1 MQLRDYQNHG
11 LDQLRALLLK
21 GKKRLLLVAPTGS
34 GKTVIASEMIRSANE
49 RGTPTLFLAH
59 RKELVDQ
66 PSKKLD
72 ELGIDHGIVMA
83 SHWRNKPWLPVQ
95 VASVQTLVRR
105 LENKPRAGL
114 IIIDEAHHARAA
126 TYEQIIRAYPGVPV
140 IGLTATPWRMDG
152 KGLGDLFEDSCLVTT
167 PSKLV
172 SDGWLVPVSGFAFD
186 SPDLRSVA
194 RTGGDYNGDELGAV
208 MGGTKLVG
216 NIVEQWL
223 AHGRSPS
230 GRPLRTVVF
239 AVHVEHSKQIVEQ
252 FRAAGVAAEHLDDQ
266 TSTHEREAV
275 FARLHA
281 GQTTVLSNVGI
292 CTEGW
297 DEPLLGCVI
306 LARPTLSVGLA
317 IQMIGRGR
325 RPAPGKDKMLLHD
338 HAGVVMQHGLPD
350 DDRDWSLT
358 ADVRIGKKQQGQK
371 TAAVRACRK
380 CFALYAPTLE
390 ACPLC
395 GAKNPKRVKEI
406 TTLEGEAIPLEQ
418 VKEHIVASES
428 RMREEYLHLA
438 RMAKQRGYKAAWA
451 KMRFHG
457 RYKRWPRAE
466 WDLASAAGPAASA
479 PSTAAAPAAGGAHA

>member
-1 MQLRDYQNHG
+1 MQLRDYQSRAI
-11 LDQLRALLLK
+11 DELRARLLQ
-21 GKKRLLLVAPTGS
+21 GKRRLLLVAPTGA

-83 SHWRNKPWLPVQ
+83 SHWRSKPWLPVQ

-114 IIIDEAHHARAA
+114 IIIDEAHHARAT
-126 TYEQIIRAYPGVPV
+126 TYEQILKAYPGVPV

-167 PSKLV
+167 PTKLV

-186 SPDLRSVA
+186 SPDLRKVA

-208 MGGTKLVG
+208 MGGTKIVG

-223 AHGRSPS
+223 KHARSPS

-239 AVHVEHSKQIVEQ
+239 AVNVEHSKQIVEQ

-266 TSTHEREAV
+266 TSPREREAV
-275 FARLHA
+275 FARLHT

-306 LARPTLSVGLA
+306 LARPTLSVGLG

-325 RPAPGKDKMLLHD
+325 RPAPGKDRMLLHD

-358 ADVRIGKKQQGQK
+358 ADVRVGKKQQGQK
-371 TAAVRACRK
+371 TQAVRVCKK
-380 CFALYAPTLE
+380 CFALYNPTLE

-395 GAKNPKRVKEI
+395 GASNPKRAKEI
-406 TTLEGEAIPLEQ
+406 TVVEGEAIPLEE
-418 VKEHIVASES
+418 VKERIVASES
-428 RMREEYLHLA
+428 RMRDEYLHLVRLA
-438 RMAKQRGYKAAWA
+438 NQRGYKAGWA

-466 WDLASAAGPAASA
+466 WDLAQPAARPA
-479 PSTAAAPAAGGAHA
+479 PTLDPVAPTAGGANA

>member
-1 MQLRDYQNHG
+1 LQLRDYQTRAIHE
-11 LDQLRALLLK
+11 LRLRLLAHK
-21 GKKRLLLVAPTGS
+21 RRLLLVAPTGA
-34 GKTVIASEMIRSANE
+34 GKTVIASEMIRSAVS

-66 PSKKLD
+66 PSRKLD

-83 SHWRNKPWLPVQ
+83 SHWRSKPWLPVQ

-105 LENKPRAGL
+105 LESKPAAGL

-126 TYEQIIRAYPGVPV
+126 TYERIIDAYPGVPV
-140 IGLTATPWRMDG
+140 IGLTATPWRTDG
-152 KGLGDLFEDSCLVTT
+152 KGLGDLFEDSYLVTT
-167 PSKLV
+167 PSRLV
-172 SDGWLVPVSGFAFD
+172 ADGWLVPVSGFAFD
-186 SPDLRSVA
+186 SPDLRTIK
-194 RTGGDYNGDELGAV
+194 RTAGDYNEHELGAV
-208 MGGTKLVG
+208 MSETRLVG

-223 AHGRSPS
+223 RHARGADGR
-230 GRPLRTVVF
+230 GLRTVVF

-266 TSTHEREAV
+266 TPTREREAV
-275 FARLHA
+275 FARLHS

-325 RPAPGKDKMLLHD
+325 RPAPGKPKMLLHD

-350 DDRDWSLT
+350 DERDWSLT
-358 ADVRIGKKQQGQK
+358 ADVRVGKKQQG
-371 TAAVRACRK
+371 AAGVAVRACK
-380 CFALYAPTLE
+380 TCFALYSPLLQ

-395 GAKNPKRVKEI
+395 GAPNARRIKQI
-406 TTLEGEAIPLEQ
+406 TTVEGEAIPLEE
-418 VKEHIVASES
+418 VKARVVASED
-428 RMREEYLHLA
+428 RMRQEYQHLCRLA
-438 RMAKQRGYKAAWA
+438 RQRGYKPGWA

-457 RYKRWPRAE
+457 RYKQWPRRE
-466 WDLASAAGPAASA
+466 WEAAPPVGAAPSAA
-479 PSTAAAPAAGGAHA
+479 AGCDHA